1 MIEKGLSRKDFLKA
15 GGIGIAGAALFGAA
29 GGASLL
35 EAATG
40 ARRPPASQ
48 LLASGVKHWA
58 DGQGGEVGGLYR
70 ELKPWEI
77 PKDANESLP
86 LAATFARG
94 GGQ

>member
-1 MIEKGLSRKDFLKA
+1 MIEKGLSRKDFLKV
-15 GGIGIAGAALFGAA
+15 GGIGIAGAALFGAT
-29 GGASLL
+29 GGASLF

-40 ARRPPASQ
+40 ARRPPDSQ
-48 LLASGVKHWA
+48 LRASGAEHWA
-58 DGQGGEVGGLYR
+58 DGQGGGAGGLSR
-70 ELKPWEI
+70 ELESWEL